1 MPTVTLKPEQQRVFN
16 WLNQTL
22 NAPTFA
28 DLYQCAVDMLS
39 RKSPGHITV
48 VAHTGRE
55 LMNGLPRVDGNI
67 QSKHIQYK
75 RLVDDFKDDWKNES
89 KISITA
95 SSTAFDTKE
104 IRQISEAT
112 CEKIDKLIND
122 HEEGTKRSENL
133 GTIFFNKFIDYE
145 RIKEEN
151 PINLWE
157 DWKSA
162 REWFNKHAH
171 LRKQPFS
178 VSASHEAQKCF
189 EILDNLLYVAA
200 TSANERLR
208 NAYEILEETNR

>member
-1 MPTVTLKPEQQRVFN
+1 MPTVMLNPEQQRVFD

-39 RKSPGHITV
+39 CKNPGHITV

-55 LMNGLPRVDGNI
+55 LMNGLPRVDGDI
-67 QSKHIQYK
+67 RSKRVEYT
-75 RLVDDFKDDWKNES
+75 RLVDDIKDEWNNEPKS
-89 KISITA
+89 SITA
-95 SSTAFDTKE
+95 NSTAFDTKE
-104 IRQISEAT
+104 SRQISEST
-112 CEKIDKLIND
+112 CKKIDKLVND
-122 HEEGTKRSENL
+122 HEDGTERSEDL
-133 GTIFFNKFIDYE
+133 GTIFFSKFIDYE

-157 DWKSA
+157 NWTSA
-162 REWFNKHAH
+162 KKWFNSHAH

-178 VSASHEAQKCF
+178 ADASHEAERCF

-200 TSANERLR
+200 TSTNERLR